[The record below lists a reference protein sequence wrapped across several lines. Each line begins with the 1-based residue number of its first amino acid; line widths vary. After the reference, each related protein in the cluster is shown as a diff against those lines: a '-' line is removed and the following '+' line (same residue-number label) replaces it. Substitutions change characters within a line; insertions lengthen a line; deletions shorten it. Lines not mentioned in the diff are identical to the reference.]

1 MQIYLPIAEM
11 AVSAEVIFALSA
23 CVGMLSGM
31 FGVGGGFLTTPF
43 LIFIG
48 IPPAIAVGTQTCQ
61 IVANSTSGIL
71 GHWKKGHVDVKMG
84 LIMLAGSTIGSVL
97 GVSIFKLLEYLG
109 QIDFAVSLL
118 YVVLLSVIGVLMLME
133 SVRSLLRKK
142 TSMSLEFN
150 KFRVPPFVARLPLK
164 MSFPKSKLYTSA
176 LLPAAVGFVGGL
188 LSSILGVGAGFF
200 LVPAMIY
207 IIGMPPLVVAGSS
220 LFQIVFTT
228 AIASVL
234 HAVANHSV
242 DFLLAVVLIAGGV
255 IGAQIGV
262 SFAGRIKPI
271 HARIMLSSLII
282 AVSIMLAA
290 KLLMTPS
297 DIYTTVVR

>member
-11 AVSAEVIFALSA
+11 AISAEVIFALSA
-23 CVGMLSGM
+23 CVGMISGM

-84 LIMLAGSTIGSVL
+84 LIMLGGSTIGSFL
-97 GVSIFKLLEYLG
+97 GVSIFKILQYFG
-109 QIDFAVSLL
+109 QINFAVSLL
-118 YVVLLSVIGVLMLME
+118 YVVLLSIIGVLMLME
-133 SVRSLLRKK
+133 SLRSLLRKNV
-142 TSMSLEFN
+142 SMSMEFN
-150 KFRVPPFVARLPLK
+150 KFRIPPFVARLPYK

-176 LLPAAVGFVGGL
+176 LLPAFVGFIGGL
-188 LSSILGVGAGFF
+188 LASILGVGAGFF

-207 IIGMPPLVVAGSS
+207 IIGMPALVVAGSS

-228 AIASVL
+228 AMASVM
-234 HAVANHSV
+234 HAVANESV
-242 DFLLAVVLIAGGV
+242 DFILAAVLIAGGV

-262 SFAGRIKPI
+262 AFAGKIKPV
-271 HARIMLSSLII
+271 HARILLSSLII
-282 AVSIMLAA
+282 AVSIMLAGR
-290 KLLMTPS
+290 LLIPPE
-297 DIYTTVVR
+297 DIFTTVIR